1 MPLTCENI
9 VPLSFFKRVPA
20 AHSAHVTAVPFLSF
34 QDAMHY
40 LIAAFDL
47 AGKTILLPSFYCD
60 VTLDDFRKHG
70 LTVRLYATDHARF
83 DADISDFYDKIAS
96 DPPDI
101 VVVYNYFGK
110 TSGLYDDPRWVEALK
125 PGAFIVSDYAHTL
138 YDFAEPKF
146 LHPRHVVID
155 SARKTTGCMMAHLI
169 APAGFVPDGRKIA
182 NVSAFRLLV
191 RLLFL
196 GKNFCLR
203 WGQGLGLVALVRLG
217 LRIYGLHDDLIGSRQ
232 PAFAAFGFD
241 DRIYRH
247 IDFAR
252 IKAHKATLYA
262 AYRSAFAQAAAAG
275 CVFLLPV
282 PRGEDQNLCFFP
294 VRVMAESS
302 VPELL
307 QHLENHG
314 YWVEQLWN
322 FDAIKTL
329 SAAERAWSKSVLA
342 LPFTPATTIQDIHAM
357 AALVESFY
365 AEPAT
370 DIVAAEI
377 S

>member
-9 VPLSFFKRVPA
+9 VPLSFLKRLPA
-20 AHSAHVTAVPFLSF
+20 APDPRVTAVPFLSF

-70 LTVRLYATDHARF
+70 LTVRLYGTDHARF

-96 DPPDI
+96 ERPDV

-110 TSGLYDDPRWVEALK
+110 TSGLYDDPRWVEMLK
-125 PGAFIVSDYAHTL
+125 PDAFVISDYAHTL

-169 APAGFVPDGRKIA
+169 APAGFVLDTRRIA
-182 NVSAFRLLV
+182 TVSAFRLLV

-196 GKNFCLR
+196 GKNLCLR
-203 WGQGLGLVALVRLG
+203 WGQSLGLTALVRLG
-217 LRIYGLHDDLIGSRQ
+217 LRIYGLHDDLIGSRA

-241 DRIYRH
+241 NRIYRH

-262 AYRSAFAQAAAAG
+262 AYRSAFAPAATAG
-275 CVFLLPV
+275 CVSLLPV
-282 PRGEDQNLCFFP
+282 PPGEDQNLCFYP

-302 VPELL
+302 VPDLL
-307 QHLENHG
+307 QHLESHG

-322 FDAIKTL
+322 FDAIPEL
-329 SAAERAWSKSVLA
+329 SAAERAWSKSMLA
-342 LPFTPATTIQDIHAM
+342 FPFTPATTTQDVLAM
-357 AALVESFY
+357 AALVETFY
-365 AEPAT
+365 AAPAT
-370 DIVAAEI
+370 DTVAAEVL
-377 S
+377 